1 MASPNDPN
9 KPLGDRSKV
18 EREVGGGM
26 RWGWIWVLIVIIITL
41 VIWFGGFGW
50 GTSGGWWATRSAPRL
65 APAPNANLQQSP
77 APVTPGQQTNG
88 AALNGDGVQILTS
101 PHKSALVG
109 QPFDIRNVPVVEK
122 DGNHALWIGAN
133 SVEPMLVVLVGA
145 DAANADAAAA
155 QGSRVDVTGTVER
168 APSAENARRQWQLNA
183 EGAKRLE
190 QEGAYV
196 QATIARPSQP

>member
-26 RWGWIWVLIVIIITL
+26 RWGWIWIAIVIIIIL

-65 APAPNANLQQSP
+65 APAPNANLQQNP
-77 APVTPGQQTNG
+77 APVTPGQQANG
-88 AALNGDGVQILTS
+88 AVNGDGVQILTS

-122 DGNHALWIGAN
+122 DGPRAIWIGAN
-133 SVEPMLVVLVGA
+133 NMEPMLVVLAGNEA
-145 DAANADAAAA
+145 TNADAAVA
-155 QGSRVDVTGTVER
+155 QGSRVDVTGTVEH
-168 APSAENARRQWQLNA
+168 APSAEIAQRQWQLSA
-183 EGAKRLE
+183 DGVKRLE

-196 QATIARPSQP
+196 QATVARPSRP